1 MSANDTA
8 ALGKLC
14 LVHQLPSDTG
24 FKTAVD
30 VSSAYPSAL
39 AGGEQS
45 PGLRARYGGI
55 DRSLVDDEK
64 VALGCFHSEGDSCDS
79 VHQLTTLPVDH
90 QKRSRAAYT
99 HIQYQ
104 ICNLK
109 LKTGAWKLEHLGNQA
124 KIEEYLENMATTRP
138 SITSEL
144 ALNPHLSPKK
154 LRKKLFPKPAL
165 PKRIWLRFRIKED
178 LYHRREPSQEQIQLA
193 FQSGKWSTETHY
205 AGRPSDLFL
214 KIYSDVLLCLE
225 RNQLAGVVSPSL
237 IATCGVIPLTILS
250 VIPDIIQHYYDCI
263 VLAQHEVLLAT
274 NYLQKSDSQ
283 RTICQAL
290 IDLSKRVEARQQKE
304 KVIVKLIYDRGN
316 WKQVFKNHLSIKP
329 NSSEWKEVGL
339 PDPKEIPNLELEVIN
354 FHRVLLGTFH
364 AKFLIVDRK
373 VALLNSNNIQDR
385 PNLEMM
391 IHLEGPIVDSFYD
404 MFLISWSNRLNPPPP
419 LLGKTSSAEPGAY
432 QFAFDNEFLRNIDV
446 VKSAQDARATLH
458 REAETDRNALANQHQ
473 EGILNSAFTNVVRD
487 IMEERRWSRQPHIH
501 PDSSDSQTE
510 EHSKVP
516 DTLTPSVRFSN
527 AVHRLIEEQ
536 RRSTNVLSPNQVL
549 PKIRATF
556 GGASHPNHQ
565 PQDCVSSPS
574 TVPPSTDDH
583 TTTMSTVASKV
594 TSDSVTISP
603 DDPSSEEGIAPSQST
618 LSKPPHSDSQVTYH
632 DVHHRHN
639 RLHSDG
645 STLTTGA
652 ADVGLLESS
661 SFPPYKRQSVRSG
674 QVKSR
679 MRALS
684 DALNAGTLRQAEANV
699 SADHNIGD
707 FQPHKIHEKHDEF
720 PIVMVNRP
728 PHGLPGHN
736 DIRVPQNAAWMA
748 GFKYAQKKVFIQ
760 TPTLNS
766 SPVVKMSID
775 TAKRGVSVILYL
787 DLGFNDKGES
797 IPFQGGTN
805 QAVVIKMYK
814 TLRKFNCQQN
824 LLVYWYTGKDQ
835 IRPINAV
842 LKSRNCHVK
851 FMAID
856 DIVGIQGNGNQDTQS
871 WFHSQ
876 EINVM
881 IDSAKIV
888 KDWMDCLISNQN
900 TQLYGQLNSDGI
912 WRDDEGHTVDYYDHP
927 KLNKSKKSLE
937 GNNINLNKVNPG
949 KRFSTTSSRSRKTS
963 QVHPLPPP
971 ATSNNTSLLNN
982 TTGPN
987 PHATAIIA
995 NTNGN
1000 IQNQEDSVSEPP
1012 SPVLTNS

>member
-1 MSANDTA
+1 MAVVVVKRIMSANDTA
-8 ALGKLC
+8 ALGKRC
-14 LVHQLPSDTG
+14 LVNQLPSDTG

-30 VSSAYPSAL
+30 FLRRISSAL

-45 PGLRARYGGI
+45 PGPELDMAGLIGVWLMMRKLL
-55 DRSLVDDEK
+55 LV
-64 VALGCFHSEGDSCDS
+64 AS
-79 VHQLTTLPVDH
+79 T
-90 QKRSRAAYT
+90 QKETVVSRTGWVVEISQSAYT
-99 HIQYQ
+99 YIQYQ

-109 LKTGAWKLEHLGNQA
+109 LKTGNWKLEHLGNQA

-304 KVIVKLIYDRGN
+304 KVVVKQNLDKVMVIILFKLTILTSDAMDAVIYDRGN

-339 PDPKEIPNLELEVIN
+339 PDPKEIPNLELEVISSTG
-354 FHRVLLGTFH
+354 HIH

-373 VALLNSNNIQDR
+373 VALLNSN
-385 PNLEMM
+385 
-391 IHLEGPIVDSFYD
+391 
-404 MFLISWSNRLNPPPP
+404 RLNPPPP
-419 LLGKTSSAEPGAY
+419 LLGETSSAEPVTY
-432 QFAFDNEFLRNIDV
+432 RFAFDNEFLRNIDV

-473 EGILNSAFTNVVRD
+473 EGIMNSAFTNVVRD

-516 DTLTPSVRFSN
+516 DTLTSSVRFSN

-652 ADVGLLESS
+652 AD
-661 SFPPYKRQSVRSG
+661 SVRSG

-912 WRDDEGHTVDYYDHP
+912 WRDDQGHTVDYYDHP

-937 GNNINLNKVNPG
+937 GTNTNLNKVNPG

-971 ATSNNTSLLNN
+971 DTSNNTSLLNN

-1000 IQNQEDSVSEPP
+1000 IQNQEDSVSFM
-1012 SPVLTNS
+1012 VL